1 MDAYITKPIR
11 SNELVAAIESVLANK
26 PVPAGLAD
34 DS

>member
-11 SNELVAAIESVLANK
+11 SNELFAAIESVLANK
-26 PVPAGLAD
+26 PVPAGLAE